1 MANQKASLLD
11 LVTKHHMTVVGASLR
26 SMDQARQSNPVFLD
40 IFSRMDRHKT
50 SANRQQQKLKL
61 VDDVLVE
68 VTGLTTRI
76 DLSEGEDVCY
86 LVMGSWTFS
95 LVILS
100 NVSVLACDDINF
112 FCCCSWGMEMA
123 IFGNCGSGG
132 ISDGTCCPAT
142 LCCCHLQCF
151 QKIHDIQVTSVINSH
166 SCQVLHWYCTCQAS
180 RSC

>member
-61 VDDVLVE
+61 VDDVMVE

-76 DLSEGEDVCY
+76 DLSEVEGVCY

-112 FCCCSWGMEMA
+112 FVGVVGGWKWRSLAIVEVVAFQTGHAVPLLCVAATCSAFRKSM
-123 IFGNCGSGG
+123 
-132 ISDGTCCPAT
+132 IS
-142 LCCCHLQCF
+142 
-151 QKIHDIQVTSVINSH
+151 
-166 SCQVLHWYCTCQAS
+166 
-180 RSC
+180 R